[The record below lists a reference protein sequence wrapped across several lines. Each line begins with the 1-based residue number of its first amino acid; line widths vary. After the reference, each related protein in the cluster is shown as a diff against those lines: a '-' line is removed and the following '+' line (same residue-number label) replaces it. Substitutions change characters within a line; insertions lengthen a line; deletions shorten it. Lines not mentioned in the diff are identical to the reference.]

1 MAASPPPVVERLAPP
16 IEERLASPIEE
27 RLASPIEERFTPIEE
42 VLDAFR
48 GALADDH
55 RAYRAHVYRVF
66 HFCRALAGS
75 ASTGR
80 DDGIALAAAFHDLGI
95 WSDGTVDYLPPSA
108 RRVREHCERHGRS
121 GEAAELARMV
131 ELHHKLTPCRGADD
145 ALVEAF
151 RRADLV
157 DLSFGFVRFGLP
169 RAWVA
174 EVQAAFPA
182 AGFHLRVVQLVGG
195 HALRHPLRPLPM
207 MRL

>member
-1 MAASPPPVVERLAPP
+1 MMAASPPPIVRRFGP
-16 IEERLASPIEE
+16 IEEI
-27 RLASPIEERFTPIEE
+27 
-42 VLDAFR
+42 LDAFR
-48 GALADDH
+48 GALAEDH

-66 HFCRALAGS
+66 HFSRALAG
-75 ASTGR
+75 AAATGR

-108 RRVREHCERHGRS
+108 RRVREHCERHGRA

-169 RAWVA
+169 RAWVG
-174 EVQAAFPA
+174 EVRIAFPA
-182 AGFHLRVVQLVGG
+182 AGFHLRVLQLVGG